1 MLRDQHVSRK
11 DLRPGPRANE
21 AAATSAFEAIVS
33 QAWNEETET
42 AWRAR
47 QVLKKPNP
55 TEVPSGEL
63 KMESAPVNRVPK

>member
-1 MLRDQHVSRK
+1 MLRDQHFSRK

-47 QVLKKPNP
+47 QVLK
-55 TEVPSGEL
+55 EAQSD
-63 KMESAPVNRVPK
+63 

>member
-1 MLRDQHVSRK
+1 
-11 DLRPGPRANE
+11 
-21 AAATSAFEAIVS
+21 VS

-47 QVLKKPNP
+47 QVLKKAHP

-63 KMESAPVNRVPK
+63 KMESAPVNRVSDMT